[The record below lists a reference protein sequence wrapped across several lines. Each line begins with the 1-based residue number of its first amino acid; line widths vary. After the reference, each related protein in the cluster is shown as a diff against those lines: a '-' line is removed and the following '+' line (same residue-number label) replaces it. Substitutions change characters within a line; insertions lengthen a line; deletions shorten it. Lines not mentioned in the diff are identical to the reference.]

1 MGYGDRGQSRQGM
14 DDEGAFKG
22 RRRVAELRYL
32 SLCFFGFAFIRAWDD
47 VAFFR
52 FAQLFPASALV
63 GKDLFILVMVLAV
76 FLPGVVLARRIA
88 PLYRRRALVNLSVG
102 ALTASTAAS
111 FAATAVP
118 GAHEALAVAAVV
130 AGGVGAALSILLW
143 AELQSCFDPFHMVLY
158 VSGSFF
164 LGSVLGWLCIGLD
177 PVRSAAVLLLLP
189 LLSLACMKAGFRK
202 IPVIDLPKRSWS
214 TVRFPWGLIVVLGI
228 YQFVFGLRGG
238 SASFEGGMLIGGT
251 MAVSA
256 ALFAAVYFLSHRF
269 DFTALFRTPFVLV
282 TCGLLMELLA
292 FSVGSA
298 VAGFCIS
305 AGYAL
310 MFLVLTIL
318 LCDLSHRYGTSVL
331 VLCGVQEL
339 TTLSIVG
346 GHATA
351 EAMNEG
357 LLPVS
362 LNDPLVTGVLAILVV
377 LATVALLSGER
388 RSREWGATFFGLH
401 EKPHDDSL
409 AERCDEVGRKR
420 GLSPREREVLQLL
433 AAGKGSA
440 YIERE
445 LCIANGTL
453 KSHTRR
459 IYQKLDVHS
468 REELLAMVAP
478 VEEGGGEPPSC
489 A

>member
-1 MGYGDRGQSRQGM
+1 MGGMGNADRTQGEEGI
-14 DDEGAFKG
+14 DDAEGMFSA

-32 SLCFFGFAFIRAWDD
+32 SLCFFGFAFVRAWDD

-52 FAQLFPASALV
+52 FAQLFLESALI
-63 GKDLFILVMVLAV
+63 GKDLFILSMVLIV
-76 FLPGVVLARRIA
+76 FLPCVLFARRLA
-88 PLYRRRALVNLSVG
+88 PLYRRTVLVSLSVG
-102 ALTASTAAS
+102 ALLVSTAAS
-111 FAATAVP
+111 YGAATLP
-118 GAHEALAVAAVV
+118 GGRLALAMVAVV
-130 AGGVGAALSILLW
+130 AGGIGAALSILLW

-164 LGSVLGWLCIGLD
+164 FGSVLGWLCIGLD
-177 PVRSAAVLLLLP
+177 PVRATVVLMLLP
-189 LLSLACMKAGFRK
+189 ILSLACMKVGFQK
-202 IPVIDLPKRSWS
+202 IPVVDLPKRSWS
-214 TVRFPWGLIVVLGI
+214 TVRAPWGLLVVLGI

-238 SASFEGGMLIGGT
+238 SSSFEGGMLIWGT

-256 ALFAAVYFLSHRF
+256 LLFLTVYFFSHRF
-269 DFTALFRTPFVLV
+269 DFTALFRTPFLLV
-282 TCGLLMELLA
+282 TCGLLMELMA

-298 VAGFCIS
+298 IAGFCIA

-339 TTLSIVG
+339 TTFSIIG

-351 EAMNEG
+351 QAMDAG
-357 LLPVS
+357 LMPVS
-362 LNDPLVTGVLAILVV
+362 LGDPLVTGVLAILVIV
-377 LATVALLSGER
+377 ATVTLLSGER

-401 EKPHDDSL
+401 EGVHDDSL
-409 AERCDEVGRKR
+409 AKRCDTIGRKHA
-420 GLSPREREVLQLL
+420 LSPREREVLQLL

-459 IYQKLDVHS
+459 IYQKLDIHS
-468 REELLAMVAP
+468 REELLDMTSSETKP
-478 VEEGGGEPPSC
+478 V
-489 A
+489 